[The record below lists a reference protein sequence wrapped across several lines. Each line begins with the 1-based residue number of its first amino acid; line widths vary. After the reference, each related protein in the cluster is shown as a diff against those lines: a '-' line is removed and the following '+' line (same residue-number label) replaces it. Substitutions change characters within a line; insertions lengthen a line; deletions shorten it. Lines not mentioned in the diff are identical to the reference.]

1 MYWFTHAA
9 AHADNAANLVAQIIS
24 WRKQPDVDAAAMQ
37 GLEQRALAHITP
49 LALVPVT
56 DADEE
61 AADNPEQVWVLLARR
76 LLGANDGAARE
87 VMWSQAH
94 RRLLGGGASTE
105 GAFEFLR
112 CVPAAAS
119 PGLETLFD
127 EHASLRPAILRIWR
141 DQAAV
146 VPLERLDRHAATLD
160 ADGRLALIEYTAM
173 RHDVAP
179 DFFTPYAGDG
189 DKPAVRAAAIRALL
203 VRSAAAA
210 RPLLQR
216 ALADAADNVPLLE
229 VAALTGDPAFFDTLL
244 GYATAH
250 PDTGLALIALG
261 GLRQAVQP
269 LLNALAEPRTAGPAA
284 AAWHWL
290 TGQRLPDIAR
300 LQVVG
305 EAPKPVLN
313 PRPEERES
321 LTPDLAAA
329 QRWWGEKQ
337 HEWEPGQRYLLGQP
351 MTADRVAR
359 QAAEHA
365 GRHGALLHGLLEL
378 LLGKPLAVSPET
390 WIARRLA
397 GYREA
402 GFLGSEGDMADARP
416 PTAERRRG

>member
-1 MYWFTHAA
+1 MYLFTHAA
-9 AHADNAANLVAQIIS
+9 VHADNAANLVAQIIS
-24 WRKQPDVDAAAMQ
+24 WRKQPDIDAAAMQ
-37 GLEQRALAHITP
+37 SLEQRTLAHITP
-49 LALVPVT
+49 LALIPVT

-61 AADNPEQVWVLLARR
+61 AADNPEQVWVLLTRR
-76 LLGANDGAARE
+76 LLAANDGAARE
-87 VMWSQAH
+87 VMWSQAQ
-94 RRLLGGGASTE
+94 RRLLDGGASAE
-105 GAFEFLR
+105 GAVEFLR

-127 EHASLRPAILRIWR
+127 DHPSLRPAILRIWR
-141 DQAAV
+141 DQAAAI
-146 VPLERLDRHAATLD
+146 PLERLKRHVATLD
-160 ADGRLALIEYTAM
+160 ADGRLALIDYAAM

-189 DKPAVRAAAIRALL
+189 DEPAVRAAAIRALL
-203 VRSAAAA
+203 VRSAATA

-216 ALADAADNVPLLE
+216 ALAEAADGIPLLE
-229 VAALTGDPAFFDTLL
+229 VAALIGDPAFFDTLL
-244 GYATAH
+244 EYATTH
-250 PDTGLALIALG
+250 PDTGLALIALC

-269 LLNALAEPRTAGPAA
+269 LLDALAEPRTAEPAA
-284 AAWHWL
+284 DAWHWL
-290 TGQRLPDIAR
+290 TGQWLPDIPR

-313 PRPEERES
+313 PRPEERET

-365 GRHGALLHGLLEL
+365 GRRGALLHALLEL
-378 LLGKPLAVSPET
+378 LLGKPLAVSPDT

-402 GFLGSEGDMADARP
+402 GLLGSEGEMADARP
-416 PTAERRRG
+416 PVVGRRRG